1 MKNTGIKVWVLTG
14 DKIETAKNIGYAAG
28 LLDADMKLYEI
39 TKYND
44 EGSENGKFTNGI
56 DEMLAEVE

>member
-1 MKNTGIKVWVLTG
+1 
-14 DKIETAKNIGYAAG
+14 
-28 LLDADMKLYEI
+28 MKLYEI

-44 EGSENGKFTNGI
+44 EGSEHGKFQNGI